1 MKRNETPTLII
12 TATGA
17 CKEVTGS
24 ADVIIHFEGLN
35 GVTMAYPMNIL
46 VHPDLTQ
53 DLLLGRDFTGSKAKS
68 FETNNRMYLTQSP
81 DKLLGDVLEMI
92 RQKNLCEVPLMS
104 SNSKAK
110 FFSTNEMMIIPPF
123 STVAATCS
131 LQKSPTQEYHLPFNT
146 AGLTTY
152 EVLNAT
158 YPKIETAK
166 MLYFYEDPKQI
177 YITLF
182 NDTHE
187 EITFA
192 AGTTVAEIELWADN
206 NEHEVHHVKIVGK
219 GFDHFEC
226 NNAQMDN
233 IPDFITDDEGMNEEE
248 QQEAFMKYIRYGYH
262 HPSMTKQVEEKA
274 ALTEMTLQ
282 PTDPIPDKDLAKQFD
297 VAHLPIQAHLRKVV
311 KENKE
316 AFSKHPFDLGKAKGI
331 KMKIPITTDQPHIQ
345 KYIPIPHSIR
355 PQVRDILDQYVERGI
370 IRECNEP
377 SAFCSNILVVK
388 KKDGKS
394 I

>member
-1 MKRNETPTLII
+1 MAQKVPDEPYPKESKQCQEVLLASVNTVQELITQMSSSAGGEQIKPVILYEANLMMQPHLTYIDVHLSDSVHATESSKLHIRALHDCGCAKTVIKTSLFLELTKRSSVKLKCNETPTLII

-110 FFSTNEMMIIPPF
+110 FVSTNEMMIIPTF

-146 AGLTTY
+146 AGSTTY

-177 YITLF
+177 YIPLF

-187 EITFA
+187 EITIA

-206 NEHEVHHVKIVGK
+206 NEHEVHHIRLVGK
-219 GFDHFEC
+219 EFNKFEC
-226 NNAQMDN
+226 NNAQMDD
-233 IPDFITDDEGMNEEE
+233 IPDFITDDEGM
-248 QQEAFMKYIRYGYH
+248 
-262 HPSMTKQVEEKA
+262 
-274 ALTEMTLQ
+274 
-282 PTDPIPDKDLAKQFD
+282 
-297 VAHLPIQAHLRKVV
+297 
-311 KENKE
+311 
-316 AFSKHPFDLGKAKGI
+316 
-331 KMKIPITTDQPHIQ
+331 
-345 KYIPIPHSIR
+345 
-355 PQVRDILDQYVERGI
+355 
-370 IRECNEP
+370 
-377 SAFCSNILVVK
+377 K
-388 KKDGKS
+388 KKSSKRLL
-394 I
+394 